1 MEETT
6 RLMAILEEA
15 AAELKT
21 LIRTAPGGERS
32 RLLRNCLFDLEKTSY
47 DLERS
52 VAAGAGERRDP
63 GSGAS
68 G

>member
-1 MEETT
+1 MDETT

-21 LIRTAPGGERS
+21 LIRTAPGAERS
-32 RLLRNCLFDLEKTSY
+32 RLLRACLFDLEKTSY
-47 DLERS
+47 ELERG
-52 VAAGAGERRDP
+52 VASGEERGT